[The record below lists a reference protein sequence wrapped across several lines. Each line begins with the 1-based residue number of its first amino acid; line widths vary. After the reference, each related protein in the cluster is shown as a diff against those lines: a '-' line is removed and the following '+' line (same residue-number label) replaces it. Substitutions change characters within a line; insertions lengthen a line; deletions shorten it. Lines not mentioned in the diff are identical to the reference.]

1 MFIQLTVLGF
11 EPTAY
16 SAWVSSHNNS
26 TSAPAHLNF
35 FFKFLN
41 YIGGGGGLV
50 VACLSFDH

>member
-35 FFKFLN
+35 FFKFLQQLRRDFESRTWAQT
-41 YIGGGGGLV
+41 I
-50 VACLSFDH
+50 